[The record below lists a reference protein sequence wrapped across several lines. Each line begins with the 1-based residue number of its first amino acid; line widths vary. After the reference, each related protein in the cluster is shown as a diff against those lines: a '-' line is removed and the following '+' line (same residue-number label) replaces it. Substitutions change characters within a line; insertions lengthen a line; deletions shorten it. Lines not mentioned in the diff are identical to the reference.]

1 VKGKETEVIKK
12 TKNITIKTQELT
24 TFKVSNTSSTVE
36 LDINNSLSSQLN
48 VAMNGSLKAPMPLIK
63 TKGQDVTEQAEEAA
77 KAEAARKEQAA
88 QRAGLGVGKLIGAA
102 LLGLAAVAV
111 IGAATAMTGGLALAV
126 LGPTLAPMAAVAMQV
141 TGVALAAAAISD
153 GIEGAQDIAYAA
165 QGDLDSHSYNPLRD
179 GVFGGDAEA
188 YANFETGL
196 MILAALELE
205 FAAPF
210 VIAQQAQAQANR
222 QAMQNSRASAGV
234 GKTSTEYQSTLN
246 SIRNKMP
253 NTNLSKRGNMAYAE
267 VDINGLK
274 NEYIAHSKINSSVD
288 KGADIADFSYLKPE
302 NERIFN
308 SYVDDSFPRFHD
320 TEAKILEDIASGIK
334 NKNINGTVN
343 LYSELPCCQSCSNI
357 VLEFRRMFPN
367 VKLNVIVGK

>member
-1 VKGKETEVIKK
+1 MYLSPCPEG
-12 TKNITIKTQELT
+12 NP
-24 TFKVSNTSSTVE
+24 SSTVE

-63 TKGQDVTEQAEEAA
+63 TKGQEVKEQAEEAA

-165 QGDLDSHSYNPLRD
+165 KGDLDSHAYNPLRD

-210 VIAQQAQAQANR
+210 VIAQQVQAQANR
-222 QAMQNSRASAGV
+222 QAMQKSRAGV
-234 GKTSTEYQSTLN
+234 GVSEGSSAATSIHPGKLAAESTDVSHESVMRALRQSGSREGYATAAML
-246 SIRNKMP
+246 
-253 NTNLSKRGNMAYAE
+253 KRGKITMNFADTHPQGWAGEYKFGEKQFTLYRDQLKSPTNAAGYAAHETKHYLQKITPQTYRRIHEFDAYQWQR
-267 VDINGLK
+267 
-274 NEYIAHSKINSSVD
+274 SVD
-288 KGADIADFSYLKPE
+288 KGFGLT
-302 NERIFN
+302 NEQIWN
-308 SYVDDSFPRFHD
+308 HINTHPAY
-320 TEAKILEDIASGIK
+320 K
-334 NKNINGTVN
+334 NV
-343 LYSELPCCQSCSNI
+343 LP
-357 VLEFRRMFPN
+357 
-367 VKLNVIVGK
+367 